1 MQESS
6 LPPAVGQ
13 AMFSDMLS
21 LLRDAL
27 DLALG
32 PTSGTNV
39 SPAPAAAPAPE
50 AAAEAEAEPAAVG
63 AAARR
68 RLRQAGSGSTTGEA
82 SLFPAGQ
89 APLPVGWSADEA
101 DTDEAYYESNEDYSE

>member
-39 SPAPAAAPAPE
+39 SPVPAAAPAPE
-50 AAAEAEAEPAAVG
+50 AAAEAEAEPAPGGSAD
-63 AAARR
+63 RR